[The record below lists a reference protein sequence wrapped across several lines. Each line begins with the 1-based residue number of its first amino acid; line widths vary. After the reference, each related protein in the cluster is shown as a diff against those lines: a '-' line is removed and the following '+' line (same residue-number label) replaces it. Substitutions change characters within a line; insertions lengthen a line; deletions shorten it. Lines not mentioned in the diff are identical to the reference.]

1 MSILCASVGGW
12 CLHVFTGS
20 WMVQLLSACMHVA
33 AGSRLRL
40 AWWFAGACL
49 LCWLRLWGWNRWCRW
64 RWWRRRLWWRRLGFV
79 GAVPSS
85 CRASVSLMY
94 VDEGPHGPFGR
105 CFARV
110 EMNYFECEFHVWVY
124 LCSVVCCSS
133 LFLWCR
139 SGLWGCVTVDT
150 FPAMRF
156 GMAAV
161 IVVAC
166 FRRLRLA
173 APVPEL
179 HPRILR
185 VLAPHS
191 WCDACR

>member
-20 WMVQLLSACMHVA
+20 WLVQLLSACMHVA
-33 AGSRLRL
+33 AGSRLGGSLVL
-40 AWWFAGACL
+40 AFSAGFVFGAGTGGVSGGGGGAVCGGVV
-49 LCWLRLWGWNRWCRW
+49 WV
-64 RWWRRRLWWRRLGFV
+64 FV

-156 GMAAV
+156 GTAAVTV
-161 IVVAC
+161 IVV
-166 FRRLRLA
+166 A

-179 HPRILR
+179 HPWILR